1 MEYPNKKVIIVS
13 GASSGIGLEIAN
25 LFLKENYIVYG
36 IGQRELNDVEFNYER
51 VNICNFSECEKLVN
65 MVIEKHGKIDVLVN
79 NAGMGISGPIEF
91 TEIED
96 AKKLFDVNFF
106 GAVNLTKCVLPSM
119 RENRSGRIINVSS
132 VASFVP
138 IPFQVYYSASKS
150 ALDTFAS
157 GLRSEVKEFNI
168 KVVNVHPGDV
178 KTNFTAVRKKARLE
192 ENNPYAK
199 NCNSAISAMEK
210 DEQNG
215 MKPIKVAKVVLKL
228 AKKKILRKTNV
239 VGGKYKLMCFALN
252 LFNPKLKE
260 AIVRKF
266 YF

>member
-1 MEYPNKKVIIVS
+1 MNKKVKKVAIVS
-13 GASSGIGLEIAN
+13 GASSGIGMEIAN
-25 LFLKENYIVYG
+25 LFLSKGFEVYG
-36 IGQRELNDVEFNYER
+36 LGQRELTGVSFNYER
-51 VNICNFSECEKLVN
+51 VNICNLDECQKLVD
-65 MVIEKHGKIDVLVN
+65 MVIKKHGKVDVLVN
-79 NAGMGISGPIEF
+79 NAGMGISGPIELVNVD
-91 TEIED
+91 E

-119 RENRSGRIINVSS
+119 RENNSGRIINVSS
-132 VASFVP
+132 VASFIP
-138 IPFQVYYSASKS
+138 IPFQVFYSASKS
-150 ALDTFAS
+150 ALDIFAS
-157 GLRSEVKEFNI
+157 GLRSEVKPFNI

-178 KTNFTAVRKKARLE
+178 KTGFTSARKKDELE
-192 ENNPYAK
+192 SSNPYAK
-199 NCNSAISAMEK
+199 NYNSAIGAMEK

-215 MKPIKVAKVVLKL
+215 MPASKVAKVVFKMSYKKCLK
-228 AKKKILRKTNV
+228 KTNV

>member
-1 MEYPNKKVIIVS
+1 MDNKKVVVVT
-13 GASSGIGLEIAN
+13 GASSGIGFEIAN
-25 LFLKENYIVYG
+25 LFLENGFSVYG
-36 IGQRELNDVEFNYER
+36 LGQRELNDVKFNYSR
-51 VNICNFSECEKLVN
+51 VNLCELDECKAFVDMVLEK
-65 MVIEKHGKIDVLVN
+65 EGKIDVVVN
-79 NAGMGISGPIEF
+79 NAGMGISGPIEN
-91 TEIED
+91 TSIDE
-96 AKKLFDVNFF
+96 AKKLFDINFF
-106 GAVNLTKCVLPSM
+106 GAVNMIQCVLPSM
-119 RENRSGRIINVSS
+119 RERNSGRIINVSS

-157 GLRSEVKEFNI
+157 GLRSEVKDFKI
-168 KVVNVHPGDV
+168 KVINVHPGDV
-178 KTNFTAVRKKARLE
+178 KTNFTAVRKKTLLDE
-192 ENNPYAK
+192 SNPYAK

-215 MKPIKVAKVVLKL
+215 MAPIKVAKVVFKL
-228 AKKKILRKTNV
+228 SKKRITKCRNI
-239 VGGKYKLMCFALN
+239 VGGKYKLMCFALS

>member
-1 MEYPNKKVIIVS
+1 MKKESKKIVIVS
-13 GASSGIGLEIAN
+13 GASSGMGLEIAN
-25 LFLKENYIVYG
+25 LFLKNGFIVYG
-36 IGQRELNDVEFNYER
+36 LGQRELNDVEFNYER
-51 VNICNFSECEKLVN
+51 VNICNENECEKLVN

-178 KTNFTAVRKKARLE
+178 KTNFTAVRKKAKLAD
-192 ENNPYAK
+192 NNPYAK

-215 MKPIKVAKVVLKL
+215 MAPIKVAKVVLKL
-228 AKKKILRKTNV
+228 AKKNSLRKTNV